1 MIDWAKGRVV
11 HCRWLEHRPVQEL
24 RVALEGGTGEVSL
37 AYHYTDV
44 LPPVTV
50 GDRVMINRTAVK
62 LKLGTGGIDF
72 VCAVL
77 EQNPMGKETA
87 VGADGLP
94 SKKGDGGPDKRAIPE
109 RNAAEN
115 IGPVQEDPEDSEK
128 GDLTGNGGIGQQQA
142 ASGFAKAVSGKK
154 GEGEQKGGRMMKL
167 RYTPVQRAVYAVEEE
182 GGLHHGLF
190 RGKLKLEGMPVLIGG
205 LHSMLPV
212 ALSWLRYRG
221 EQAGGGSAPSV
232 AYVMTDGGALPL
244 AVSHHAAVLRG
255 LGWLCG
261 TVTAGHAYGGDLEA
275 MNKYSALLA
284 AKHVLRADIA
294 IACMG
299 PGSAGTGTRLGHT
312 AVEVAELVHAVNAL
326 GGIPIVM
333 PRLSFADARE
343 RHYGLSHHIVSA
355 LGDIALSGAILPL
368 PGALEPARRIVVQRQ
383 LERSGCDKRHQ
394 CLWIDGV
401 IAADAQ
407 RAIQRYPQAITTMGR
422 GLRDDPSYFL
432 GVCAAAE
439 HAFRQL
445 AGFDAVPAAP
455 SAERGGPSP
464 G

>member
-11 HCRWLEHRPVQEL
+11 QCKQLENRPVQEL
-24 RVALEGGTGEVSL
+24 RVALEGAAAEMSL

-44 LPPVTV
+44 LPPVKV
-50 GDRVMINRTAVK
+50 GDRVMLNRTAVK

-72 VCAVL
+72 VCAL
-77 EQNPMGKETA
+77 LN
-87 VGADGLP
+87 DGDSRDDGMIGLNDND
-94 SKKGDGGPDKRAIPE
+94 GDG
-109 RNAAEN
+109 
-115 IGPVQEDPEDSEK
+115 S
-128 GDLTGNGGIGQQQA
+128 QA
-142 ASGFAKAVSGKK
+142 GRSAGK
-154 GEGEQKGGRMMKL
+154 MMKL
-167 RYTPVQRAVYAVEEE
+167 RYTPVQRAVHAVEED
-182 GGLHHGLF
+182 GGGHHAKF
-190 RGKLKLEGMPVLIGG
+190 RGKLSLEGMPVLIGG

-212 ALSWLRYRG
+212 ALCWLRFRIG
-221 EQAGGGSAPSV
+221 QSDGGKGTSV

-244 AVSHHAAVLRG
+244 AVSQHAAALRG

-284 AKHVLRADIA
+284 ARHSLHAGIA

-312 AVEVAELVHAVNAL
+312 AIEVAELVHAVSAL

-333 PRLSFADARE
+333 PRLSFADPRE

-355 LGDIALSGAILPL
+355 LSDIALTPAIVPL
-368 PGALEPARRIVVQRQ
+368 PASLEQARRVFVERQ
-383 LERSGCDKRHQ
+383 LERSGCGAKHQ
-394 CLWIDGV
+394 CIWVDGV
-401 IAADAQ
+401 SVAETV
-407 RAIQRYPQAITTMGR
+407 RAMKPYPHSITTMGR

-439 HAFRQL
+439 HAFRLLPSQ
-445 AGFDAVPAAP
+445 ADGVPAAP
-455 SAERGGPSP
+455 SAEHGDPLP